1 MPFSCRAAHAAI
13 ASAAI
18 ASAYLAPRRQHRRAP
33 LTRPRASGDSF
44 DVDVGDARVHVYGG
58 RLAFQW
64 DVRYRK
70 ETAPVVDATALAV
83 REAPGKGRGVFAAAP
98 LAAGAFLGSYAGEV
112 LDGDAFAARYGA
124 GAVPDYVIRVDGDCF
139 VDGRAAAEADDY
151 SPSLLNHGEN
161 GNVVR
166 YCATR
171 RPPRVDFFVARDVS
185 EGEELV
191 FDYGERYWRGR
202 DAPVVAA
209 AAAPSTLDAA
219 LDKPFLDPDD
229 ERDEGPLKEWFKE
242 KYRADPDAF
251 KAAYVAVVV
260 SGALAVG
267 QAVVRWYK
275 YDVFLPAQGDAQA
288 DSLVRALDAIS

>member
-1 MPFSCRAAHAAI
+1 MLAADAA
-13 ASAAI
+13 SPRLVRTPRPHSYVRRGRGVAAT
-18 ASAYLAPRRQHRRAP
+18 RQR
-33 LTRPRASGDSF
+33 TTQSSQ
-44 DVDVGDARVHVYGG
+44 VYGG

-171 RPPRVDFFVARDVS
+171 RPPRVDFFLARDVG

-191 FDYGERYWRGR
+191 FDYGEPRAPASEQAGAPRRRRGR
-202 DAPVVAA
+202 DPDHPRPYAGPPAGTGAA
-209 AAAPSTLDAA
+209 ATRRSSPPPPPLRRSTRRSTNRSST
-219 LDKPFLDPDD
+219 PTTS
-229 ERDEGPLKEWFKE
+229 ETRG
-242 KYRADPDAF
+242 R
-251 KAAYVAVVV
+251 
-260 SGALAVG
+260 
-267 QAVVRWYK
+267 
-275 YDVFLPAQGDAQA
+275 
-288 DSLVRALDAIS
+288 